1 MKSTE
6 EIKNRLT
13 LALHRRKIAD
23 LDVKNLEIGKW
34 RYLTDNEVKRL
45 LELDK

>member
-1 MKSTE
+1 MCEAIGRKV
-6 EIKNRLT
+6 

-34 RYLTDNEVKRL
+34 RYLADNEIKKL

>member
-13 LALHRRKIAD
+13 LALHRR
-23 LDVKNLEIGKW
+23 NLTPK
-34 RYLTDNEVKRL
+34 EVKIIYG
-45 LELDK
+45 EYKND

>member
-1 MKSTE
+1 MWE
-6 EIKNRLT
+6 AIGRRV

>member
-13 LALHRRKIAD
+13 LALHRRNLTPKELPELQAETGNKKI
-23 LDVKNLEIGKW
+23 N
-34 RYLTDNEVKRL
+34 
-45 LELDK
+45 

>member
-13 LALHRRKIAD
+13 LALHRRNLTPKESANIAFI
-23 LDVKNLEIGKW
+23 K
-34 RYLTDNEVKRL
+34 
-45 LELDK
+45 LDKLKLPVMKWPLSRYK